1 MTVKRLFDLTL
12 STILLILLS
21 PLFVGLVV
29 LIWLKLGRPVFF
41 LQQRPGLHGRP
52 FTLIKF
58 RTLTEYRD
66 NSGSLLPDVQRLT
79 RFGKWLRSTSL
90 DELPELLN
98 VFMHDM
104 SLVGPRPLLMEYLS
118 LYDSHQA
125 RRHNVLPGMTG
136 WAQVNGRNAI
146 SWEQRFELDLY
157 YVENRNLLLD
167 MYILLLTVWNVL
179 ARKGITPPDSD
190 MMKEFR
196 GNTSSE
202 DISCHEG

>member
-1 MTVKRLFDLTL
+1 
-12 STILLILLS
+12 
-21 PLFVGLVV
+21 
-29 LIWLKLGRPVFF
+29 
-41 LQQRPGLHGRP
+41 
-52 FTLIKF
+52 
-58 RTLTEYRD
+58 
-66 NSGSLLPDVQRLT
+66 
-79 RFGKWLRSTSL
+79 
-90 DELPELLN
+90 
-98 VFMHDM
+98 
-104 SLVGPRPLLMEYLS
+104 MEYLS